1 MKRSRLC
8 VLTIAASILSNP
20 PLHKGGT
27 VSEEAG
33 QTLVPVVRA
42 EATGTLT
49 GLVKLDGPAP
59 KGKPINMAKEP
70 ICVKAHP
77 TPPLTEEVVAGA
89 NGTLQNAIVYISEG
103 VPNSTFDPPSDPVVI
118 EQKGCQFHPHVLA
131 LQSNQKLQVVNS
143 DPTSHN
149 IHPLPSNNREWN
161 RSQPPGLPP
170 LEESFA
176 REEIAIPVK
185 CNIHAWMRCY
195 IAVFKHPYFSVT
207 GATGSFSLKNLP
219 PGNYAIAAWHEKF
232 GTLTQ
237 KVTIAA
243 GETKTLAFVFKPRAN
258 MSE

>member
-27 VSEEAG
+27 VSEEAE

-118 EQKGCQFHPHVLA
+118 EQKGCQFHPHVVA

-143 DPTSHN
+143 DPIVSKTTT
-149 IHPLPSNNREWN
+149 
-161 RSQPPGLPP
+161 
-170 LEESFA
+170 
-176 REEIAIPVK
+176 
-185 CNIHAWMRCY
+185 
-195 IAVFKHPYFSVT
+195 IAVTQVITFKSAEFTCLPISSRLFTSKSMKTRTNGSNMPLSTCDKTMTRTT
-207 GATGSFSLKNLP
+207 GKSGMRTTPA
-219 PGNYAIAAWHEKF
+219 
-232 GTLTQ
+232 
-237 KVTIAA
+237 
-243 GETKTLAFVFKPRAN
+243 PR
-258 MSE
+258 MIRVVYSQ